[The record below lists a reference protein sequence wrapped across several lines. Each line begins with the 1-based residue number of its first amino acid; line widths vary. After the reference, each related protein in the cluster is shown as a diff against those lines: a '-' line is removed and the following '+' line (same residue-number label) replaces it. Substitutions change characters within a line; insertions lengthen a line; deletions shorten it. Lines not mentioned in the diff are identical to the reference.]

1 MSRDTNPMDA
11 PTSRRQALR
20 LGGVT
25 LGLGAI
31 VAACGDDRTGDE
43 SPGRVGYAPT
53 PEPLGDYEVTDATLL
68 RTVSSLELTAVH
80 IYDEA
85 LDSGALPSDAEELVE
100 KLRDS
105 HQEVADRFGELT
117 VAAGG
122 DAWEC
127 TNPWMMDRTF
137 EPILAV
143 IEESDDRARD
153 YLGLAA
159 TLENLTAATN
169 QAFTERLTETD
180 QVMAT
185 IESAALESRQSAV
198 VAISVGGSDAYL
210 SPVLFG
216 EEVVAV
222 DGVIPQYAIT
232 SQFGSVAQMELAVG
246 APDENGNRQTFILQT
261 PAENSYVYEEY
272 GTTCVDEG

>member
-1 MSRDTNPMDA
+1 MSRDTNPMNT

-68 RTVSSLELTAVH
+68 RTVSSLELTAVYL
-80 IYDEA
+80 YDEA
-85 LDSGALPSDAEELVE
+85 LGSGALPADTQELAE

-117 VAAGG
+117 TAAGG
-122 DAWEC
+122 EVWEC

-137 EPILAV
+137 EPILAA
-143 IEESDDRARD
+143 IEESDDQARD
-153 YLGLAA
+153 YLSLAA

-169 QAFTERLTETD
+169 QAFTERLVEDD

-185 IESAALESRQSAV
+185 IESATLESRQSAV
-198 VAISVGGSDAYL
+198 VAISIGGSDAYI

-232 SQFGSVAQMELAVG
+232 SQFGSVAQMEVLVG
-246 APDENGNRQTFILQT
+246 APDENGNRQSFILQT
-261 PAENSYVYEEY
+261 PAENSYIYDEL
-272 GTTCVDEG
+272 GTECAT